1 MPPFQTTTALKPAKG
16 YPGMMANME
25 EWNAFTAFAEDVT
38 ANPIGFGQPVMKGTG
53 DQQVK
58 KLATANR
65 FIGITRANID
75 SGAKATTE
83 GGTYAEGH
91 ILGVIDEGVI
101 FVTAGAAV
109 TKGQLVYWL
118 PSSGRYFGASATGRI
133 LLTGCE
139 FDDSATA
146 AGEVVAVRVRITP
159 GAANVTAAT

>member
-25 EWNAFTAFAEDVT
+25 EWNAFTAFAEGST
-38 ANPIGFGQPVMKGTG
+38 IGFGQPVMKGTG
-53 DQQVK
+53 DDQVA
-58 KLATANR
+58 LLEADNR

-75 SGAKATTE
+75 SGAPAGTD
-83 GGTYAEGH
+83 GGVYAAGRT
-91 ILGVIDEGVI
+91 LGVIDEGVI

-109 TKGQLVYWL
+109 TKGQPVYWL

-139 FDDSATA
+139 FDDSAAA
-146 AGEVVAVRVRITP
+146 AGDVVAVRVRITP